1 MARKIAC
8 DLVREKI
15 AKRCEVQIAY
25 AIGKEEPVS
34 IYVNTFGK
42 SEYSDESIVE
52 MIRVRYDLTPQGI
65 IKELDLLNV
74 DYTKTTCYGH
84 FGKADLPWEV

>member
-1 MARKIAC
+1 M
-8 DLVREKI
+8 
-15 AKRCEVQIAY
+15 
-25 AIGKEEPVS
+25 
-34 IYVNTFGK
+34 NTFGT

-65 IKELDLLNV
+65 IKELDLLDV

-84 FGKADLPWEV
+84 FGKVYLPWEM